1 MFYVFDEFKLSPY
14 VDNDG
19 EAKVKISTLG
29 NDVCFLVCR
38 VRKVPR
44 KLNPEKTSVH
54 TSHTRKKPTY
64 NYSFVVVEDSMSK
77 DKFAMATSTFVRN
90 IDAVMK
96 GVKVKVEQ
104 SLANVK

>member
-1 MFYVFDEFKLSPY
+1 MFYVFDEFKLTPY

-29 NDVCFLVCR
+29 NDDCFLVCR
-38 VRKVPR
+38 VRKIPR
-44 KLNPEKTSVH
+44 KLNPKKTSVQ
-54 TSHTRKKPTY
+54 KPAY
-64 NYSFVVVEDSMSK
+64 NYSFVVVEDLMPR

-96 GVKVKVEQ
+96 GVKVKMEQ
-104 SLANVK
+104 PLANVK

>member
-29 NDVCFLVCR
+29 NDECFLVCR

-44 KLNPEKTSVH
+44 KLNPKKTSVNR
-54 TSHTRKKPTY
+54 RKRPSY

-96 GVKVKVEQ
+96 GVEVKMEQ
-104 SLANVK
+104 PLVNVK

>member
-19 EAKVKISTLG
+19 EAKVKISTLE
-29 NDVCFLVCR
+29 NDDCFLVCR

-44 KLNPEKTSVH
+44 KLNPKKTSV
-54 TSHTRKKPTY
+54 HTRKKPTY
-64 NYSFVVVEDSMSK
+64 NYSFVVIEDSMSK
-77 DKFAMATSTFVRN
+77 GKFAMATSTFVRN

-96 GVKVKVEQ
+96 GVKVKMEQ
-104 SLANVK
+104 PLANVK

>member
-1 MFYVFDEFKLSPY
+1 MFYVFDEFKLSLY

-19 EAKVKISTLG
+19 EAKVKISTLE
-29 NDVCFLVCR
+29 NDDCFLVCR

-44 KLNPEKTSVH
+44 KLNPKKTSV
-54 TSHTRKKPTY
+54 HTRKKPTY

-96 GVKVKVEQ
+96 GVKVKMEQ
-104 SLANVK
+104 PLANVK

>member
-1 MFYVFDEFKLSPY
+1 MFYVFDEFKLAPY

-29 NDVCFLVCR
+29 NDDCFLVCR

-44 KLNPEKTSVH
+44 KLNPKKISV
-54 TSHTRKKPTY
+54 HTRKKPTY
-64 NYSFVVVEDSMSK
+64 NYSFVVVEDSMSR

-96 GVKVKVEQ
+96 GVKVKAEQ

>member
-1 MFYVFDEFKLSPY
+1 MLYIFDEFKFSPY

-29 NDVCFLVCR
+29 NDECFLVCR

-44 KLNPEKTSVH
+44 KLNPKKTNV
-54 TSHTRKKPTY
+54 HTRKKPTY

-96 GVKVKVEQ
+96 GVKVKMEQ
-104 SLANVK
+104 PLANVK

>member
-29 NDVCFLVCR
+29 NDDCFLVCR

-44 KLNPEKTSVH
+44 KLNPKKTSV
-54 TSHTRKKPTY
+54 HTRKKPTY
-64 NYSFVVVEDSMSK
+64 NYSFVVVKDSMSK

-96 GVKVKVEQ
+96 GVKVKMEQ
-104 SLANVK
+104 PLANVK